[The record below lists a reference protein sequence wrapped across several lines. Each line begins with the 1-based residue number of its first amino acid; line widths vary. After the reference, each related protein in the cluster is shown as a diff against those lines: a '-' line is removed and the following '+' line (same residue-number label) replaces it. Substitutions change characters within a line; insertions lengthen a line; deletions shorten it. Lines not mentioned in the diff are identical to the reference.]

1 MIDGG
6 MMSAL
11 GLLIPAP
18 AHPVFLIEKQS
29 GKQSFDHS
37 KVDRFF
43 CYALNGGLSHAEL
56 NLTFTREQS
65 LYL

>member
-11 GLLIPAP
+11 GLLIPIP
-18 AHPVFLIEKQS
+18 THPVFLMKSKVENRA
-29 GKQSFDHS
+29 FDHY

-43 CYALNGGLSHAEL
+43 CYALYGGLSRAKL